1 MMLNDIC
8 LEVNNFFNRDQPIL
22 IGDFRISDGK
32 ITNTDFLNKI
42 KENQYFRIVGSV
54 FNDGVYQYSS
64 DLTLQ
69 DEDFHGALWLMAVP
83 KAFLDLA
90 SEIEAW
96 QQKNGTA
103 DSVAM
108 SPFQSESFGGYSYSK
123 SSGGSSATS
132 FSSAPTWQ
140 SQYAT
145 RLKPYRRINI
155 L

>member
-1 MMLNDIC
+1 MLNNVC
-8 LEVNNFFNRDQPIL
+8 LEINNFFNRNQPII
-22 IGDFRISDGK
+22 IGDLRISDGK

-54 FNDGVYQYSS
+54 FNDDVYQYTS

-83 KAFLDLA
+83 KDFLALVV
-90 SEIEAW
+90 EIEAW
-96 QQKNGTA
+96 QEKNGA
-103 DSVAM
+103 SDSVAM

-123 SSGGSSATS
+123 SSGGNRENSSVS
-132 FSSAPTWQ
+132 VPTWQ
-140 SQYAT
+140 SQYAS
-145 RLKPYRRINI
+145 RLNPYRRINA